1 MALPNPDSPAVTETT
16 KATPNRWAVA
26 LSSISIVGL
35 VLLVILMFLN
45 FPPISPLLLW
55 GLIAGL
61 MIFLLIALG
70 LGANGKVYGILI
82 DTRNRTSLSR
92 MQMTLWT
99 VLALSAFLAIALP
112 RSMPGALGTAS
123 ALAIQECETN
133 YIKDI
138 EQIDDLET
146 LRNDDPQAAT
156 LAEEN
161 AAAECRPDPLKITF
175 PPELIVALGI
185 STASFAGSSII
196 QSNKRNKS
204 TLALIKEREDNKKE
218 ADSKVEE
225 KEAALLSANTEVAQ
239 ASQAKKEA
247 NKVINDPNA
256 SPEEKSKA
264 QADLASAQQA
274 EETAKANQ
282 TKAQKEYDEAED
294 VYKDALNKWEEAQGK
309 KDGLLKVN
317 DSPKQAKF
325 GDIFQGDELGNY
337 YLVDLSKV
345 QMFFFTI
352 AIFVA
357 YGVALSSV
365 IQNQSILMH
374 PLGVDFPAFSSSLN
388 TLLGISHAGYLTVK
402 SVDHTKT
409 N

>member
-1 MALPNPDSPAVTETT
+1 
-16 KATPNRWAVA
+16 
-26 LSSISIVGL
+26 
-35 VLLVILMFLN
+35 
-45 FPPISPLLLW
+45 
-55 GLIAGL
+55 
-61 MIFLLIALG
+61 MIILLIALG

-123 ALAIQECETN
+123 ASAIQECEIN
-133 YIKDI
+133 YIKNV
-138 EQIDDLET
+138 EQIDDLEV
-146 LRNDDPQAAT
+146 LRNDDPQAAA
-156 LAEEN
+156 LVEEN
-161 AAAECRPDPLKITF
+161 AATECRPDPLKITF

-204 TLALIKEREDNKKE
+204 TLALIKEREENKKE
-218 ADSKVEE
+218 AEAKMKE
-225 KEAALLSANTEVAQ
+225 KEEALLSANTEVAQ
-239 ASQAKKEA
+239 ASRAKKEA
-247 NKVINDPNA
+247 NKITKDPNA
-256 SPEEKSKA
+256 SAEEKNKA
-264 QADLASAQQA
+264 QADLASAEQA
-274 EETAKANQ
+274 AETANSKQ
-282 TKAQKEYDEAED
+282 TEAQKEYDDAENAYKEAL
-294 VYKDALNKWEEAQGK
+294 KKWEEAQGK

-357 YGVALSSV
+357 YGVALSAV